1 MRPVVPFFLSA
12 ALFAIAPAW
21 AQAPADAETLPDVP
35 PPPADIRPFDDSIE
49 EPQVTITIRREERG
63 TVEEYRIG
71 GKLYMLKITP
81 DAGAP
86 YYLVDSDGDGHFETH
101 SPTDSSARVPMWVI
115 GTF

>member
-1 MRPVVPFFLSA
+1 MRPAAPFFFSA
-12 ALFAIAPAW
+12 LLFIAAS
-21 AQAPADAETLPDVP
+21 ACAEAPADVEPLPDIP

-49 EPQVTITIRREERG
+49 EPQITIRREERG
-63 TVEEYRIG
+63 TVEEYRIS

-81 DAGAP
+81 EAGAP

-101 SPTDSSARVPMWVI
+101 SPTDSGARVPMWVI

>member
-1 MRPVVPFFLSA
+1 MRPVLLIA

-21 AQAPADAETLPDVP
+21 AEAPADADPLPDIP

-49 EPQVTITIRREERG
+49 EPQVTIRREERG

-81 DAGAP
+81 EAGAP

-101 SPTDSSARVPMWVI
+101 SPSDSGVRVPMWVI